1 MSAPEIPITI
11 QRGKTFEFG
20 FLYAEEEPRQ
30 MTITGMPERV
40 PLRLTVPSHG
50 LPDMW
55 PFWVSCVKAPA
66 ELNSPVKSDRA
77 LEVMQV
83 GDQLYAKPV
92 DADTIEV
99 PGVVAHCW
107 KSFVGTGLLL
117 TFPPVD
123 LAGWHCRAQVRDKPG
138 GTVLFTWHSDPA
150 ESPDGEIE
158 VDLVRSTFVLKM
170 DAATAAAL
178 EWKRGKYDVEAIAPG
193 GEVYALTAIS
203 DVEVADEV
211 TA

>member
-20 FLYAEEEPRQ
+20 FLYAEDELLYLP
-30 MTITGMPERV
+30 ITGMPSKAPV
-40 PLRLTVPSHG
+40 RLTVEGHG
-50 LPDMW
+50 VPDGW
-55 PFWVSCVKAPA
+55 PVQVTCVKAPA
-66 ELNSPVKSDRA
+66 ELNTPDDES
-77 LEVMQV
+77 QI
-83 GDQLYAKPV
+83 AKLV
-92 DADTIEV
+92 DVDTIELNALN
-99 PGVVAHCW
+99 AHCW
-107 KSFVGTGLLL
+107 KAFSGSGLLVLNKPMDL
-117 TFPPVD
+117 T
-123 LAGWHCRAQVRDKPG
+123 GWHCRAQVRDKPG

-158 VDLVRSTFVLKM
+158 VDLAQSAFVLKM

-193 GEVYALTAIS
+193 GQVYPLTAIS
-203 DVEVADEV
+203 DIEVADEV